1 MLYSASSPNGKSYL
15 GPQHP
20 AQPNS
25 QRSARSRLSSLGRVG
40 HDMPSQPAKPAHGP
54 ARKPGAGPAASR
66 RRMGSNGHP
75 PISARQNRRPVHP
88 PQTLAHFSPS
98 LSSPEPGPAAA
109 LAGASQQ
116 AGPLAMVAR
125 KGPAPSFLF
134 PSTPFLSAASFG
146 AVMADTAH
154 RWRRQRRCRPPRR
167 RARPL
172 VCGRAAVE
180 RPCIGAQARME
191 QRLGSSSRTRRR
203 WHAGEPTPWLFFPR
217 SHGRRW
223 SSSRCVPS
231 ALSLLGLVIAFSFQL
246 RFEIELH
253 LVLSLFLSIRKRI
266 LSKSIYSID
275 RL

>member
-1 MLYSASSPNGKSYL
+1 VLYSASSPKGKGCL

-20 AQPNS
+20 AQPNG

-109 LAGASQQ
+109 LTGASRQ

-134 PSTPFLSAASFG
+134 PSTPFLSAAPFG
-146 AVMADTAH
+146 AVVALHRCPSPHGAAARVFFPHTEAMA
-154 RWRRQRRCRPPRR
+154 RR
-167 RARPL
+167 RADALAFLSAQPWT
-172 VCGRAAVE
+172 AVE
-180 RPCIGAQARME
+180 QQQVRALC
-191 QRLGSSSRTRRR
+191 S
-203 WHAGEPTPWLFFPR
+203 FFVR
-217 SHGRRW
+217 VS
-223 SSSRCVPS
+223 
-231 ALSLLGLVIAFSFQL
+231 
-246 RFEIELH
+246 
-253 LVLSLFLSIRKRI
+253 
-266 LSKSIYSID
+266 D
-275 RL
+275 